1 MMLEQRSKIGKGI
14 RHADSQED
22 CSRQRK
28 RQGRRAWEV
37 LETKGQCGW
46 NVTSKRGE
54 WVELGGEKQQ
64 EIGLPGVRKP
74 VRPTPICFMGCM

>member
-1 MMLEQRSKIGKGI
+1 MILEQRSKIGKGI

-28 RQGRRAWEV
+28 QQERRAWEV

-46 NVTSKRGE
+46 NVASKR
-54 WVELGGEKQQ
+54 
-64 EIGLPGVRKP
+64 
-74 VRPTPICFMGCM
+74 